1 MFTKLEIGRFW
12 QAIESIAGV
21 PESGSF
27 MKPTFGTLYPTT
39 ACRKSGPLHSSSPH
53 LYVYMT

>member
-1 MFTKLEIGRFW
+1 MFTKLEIGRFS
-12 QAIESIAGV
+12 QAIVRIPGV

-27 MKPTFGTLYPTT
+27 MKPTFGKLYPTT